1 MRKLTKKLLAVTV
14 TTATLLSGF
23 AIAPTQKAD
32 AKAKNYN
39 AYLMFANKKFSCVN
53 MNEKV
58 ASTKIANKKGSKKY
72 TLTLK
77 RSKCVN
83 NNKKTEKATVA
94 TEAQVFCV
102 DIKDILKDHN
112 VKNVKISNVVIKC
125 DGKKVKF
132 KMAKTAQGQ
141 LEKASDPDKY
151 RLEIYNEWGEGGT
164 KNHPCAKPAAFK
176 WKKNISVSFKL
187 TIKK

>member
-1 MRKLTKKLLAVTV
+1 MRKLTKKLLAVTL

-77 RSKCVN
+77 RN
-83 NNKKTEKATVA
+83 
-94 TEAQVFCV
+94 
-102 DIKDILKDHN
+102 
-112 VKNVKISNVVIKC
+112 
-125 DGKKVKF
+125 
-132 KMAKTAQGQ
+132 TASWAG
-141 LEKASDPDKY
+141 LTP
-151 RLEIYNEWGEGGT
+151 L
-164 KNHPCAKPAAFK
+164 
-176 WKKNISVSFKL
+176 VSCWS
-187 TIKK
+187 

>member
-1 MRKLTKKLLAVTV
+1 MRKLTKNLLAVALTA
-14 TTATLLSGF
+14 ATLISGI
-23 AIAPTQKAD
+23 AVAPTQKAD
-32 AKAKNYN
+32 AKAKSYN

-58 ASTKIANKKGSKKY
+58 ANTKVANKKGSKNY
-72 TLTLK
+72 TVTLK
-77 RSKCVN
+77 RSQAIN
-83 NNKKTEKATVA
+83 NDSKASKATDA

-102 DIKDILKDHN
+102 DIKDILKDHD

-125 DGKKVKF
+125 DNKKVKF
-132 KMAKTAQGQ
+132 KMGKTSQGK
-141 LEKASDPDKY
+141 LEKTSDPDKY

-176 WKKNISVSFKL
+176 WKKSISVSFKL

>member
-1 MRKLTKKLLAVTV
+1 MRKLTKKLLAVTL

-77 RSKCVN
+77 RNKCVN

-141 LEKASDPDKY
+141 LEKTSD
-151 RLEIYNEWGEGGT
+151 EWGEGGT
-164 KNHPCAKPAAFK
+164 KSHPCAKPAAFK

>member
-1 MRKLTKKLLAVTV
+1 MRKLTKKLLAVTL

-77 RSKCVN
+77 RNKCVN

-132 KMAKTAQGQ
+132 KM
-141 LEKASDPDKY
+141 LFV
-151 RLEIYNEWGEGGT
+151 WG
-164 KNHPCAKPAAFK
+164 
-176 WKKNISVSFKL
+176 
-187 TIKK
+187 